1 MPGCPARAW
10 ARSYR
15 SRRSAP
21 ILGASCSAT
30 TPTCRWRFTRCSR
43 RSIRCASR
51 AEDIRPNPEAI
62 DEPFTRGYIAA
73 PIESVFA
80 RAPYLHNASVL
91 TLAELI
97 NLEPRRDVFYRG
109 RNLYD
114 PVAVGFVSPSAPDA
128 LRYFEFDTSRPG
140 NSNAGHDYPWP
151 YDSPDR
157 DEAQL
162 RDLLEFLRSF

>member
-1 MPGCPARAW
+1 MFRYYADL
-10 ARSYR
+10 
-15 SRRSAP
+15 SAALYELFP
-21 ILGASCSAT
+21 DEHPL
-30 TPTCRWRFTRCSR
+30 RFE
-43 RSIRCASR
+43 
-51 AEDIRPNPEAI
+51 AEDIRPNPVAT

-114 PVAVGFVSPSAPDA
+114 PVAVGFVSPSTPDA

-157 DEAQL
+157 DEEQL
-162 RDLLEFLRSF
+162 RDLLAFLRSF